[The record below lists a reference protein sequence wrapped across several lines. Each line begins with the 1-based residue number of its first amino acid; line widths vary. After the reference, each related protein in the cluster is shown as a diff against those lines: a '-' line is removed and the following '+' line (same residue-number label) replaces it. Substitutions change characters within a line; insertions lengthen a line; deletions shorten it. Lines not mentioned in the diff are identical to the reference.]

1 MFGFWC
7 DSYRN
12 WYSSGNIYD
21 GEWFAN
27 VRHGNGVMNWKNRN
41 ERYSGSWKDGEQDG
55 EGEYVWFQT
64 RIAGSQYVTLGD
76 V

>member
-1 MFGFWC
+1 
-7 DSYRN
+7 
-12 WYSSGNIYD
+12 
-21 GEWFAN
+21 
-27 VRHGNGVMNWKNRN
+27 MNWKNRN